1 MTVVPISER
10 SCEHYRLHFDPYLD
24 NELAAE
30 SRHLV
35 LLHVC
40 YCSDC
45 ARILESR
52 GRMKQF
58 LRNAVAREETPDELL
73 KALRIRFWPKQQS
86 FFAHNTAGWMVA
98 AAAVLILATGA
109 MRADDAGASSNVP
122 MASLSFRP

>member
-24 NELAAE
+24 DELAAE

-40 YCSDC
+40 SCSDC

-52 GRMKQF
+52 SRMKQF
-58 LRNAVAREETPDELL
+58 LRNAVAREETPDELV
-73 KALRIRFWPKQQS
+73 KALRIRFWPQQS

-109 MRADDAGASSNVP
+109 MRAADAGASSNVP
-122 MASLSFRP
+122 MASLSFRL